1 MVLSPWL
8 SSHYSL
14 VVELA
19 EVGILVCWT
28 WNSVKYAAKKG
39 VGQSW
44 RVSWRALCFS
54 GKFGHQNKD
63 TISREANVVISVDTW
78 NLP

>member
-19 EVGILVCWT
+19 E
-28 WNSVKYAAKKG
+28 NSVKYAAKKG